1 MQIHAIKPKTK
12 MRRRRRVGRGGKR
25 GTYSGRGMKGQRS
38 RSGHRIRPQIRDL
51 IKRIP
56 KLRGDSGTRQPTS
69 KSVTISLSMLD
80 EAFGE
85 GASVTTKTLINE
97 GLIKRVTT
105 SVKIVQGGA
114 PPKKVHVV
122 GVPVSAGARKA
133 IEQAGGSVEGKPT
146 ND

>member
-1 MQIHAIKPKTK
+1 
-12 MRRRRRVGRGGKR
+12 
-25 GTYSGRGMKGQRS
+25 MKGQRS
-38 RSGHRIRPQIRDL
+38 RSGHRIRPQIRDM

-56 KLRGDSGTRQPTS
+56 KLRGDSGTRTPTLEAM
-69 KSVTISLSMLD
+69 TISLSMLN
-80 EAFGE
+80 EAFSE
-85 GASVTTKTLINE
+85 GASVTVKTLMKE